1 MAEQNSSKTT
11 AKLGQKLDKNR
22 TKYSQKNTA
31 SSCKCRRPCS
41 VWSVAIPLYRG
52 VIAMSNSV
60 NVCPYYRGGS
70 GTIVHCTGVERG
82 VNSDLTFLQ
91 GSDRAAYCDRFCL
104 GKYSTC
110 DILGALDEAY
120 RTCPHNRGVHCLQ
133 ADGCCQCGWN
143 PVVAGQ
149 RIADIRRRMYEW
161 YRGEQ
166 GKGSAGYGKS

>member
-1 MAEQNSSKTT
+1 
-11 AKLGQKLDKNR
+11 
-22 TKYSQKNTA
+22 
-31 SSCKCRRPCS
+31 
-41 VWSVAIPLYRG
+41 
-52 VIAMSNSV
+52 MSNSV
-60 NVCPYYRGGS
+60 NVCPYYRGKVLAELGQGGMGVVYQCFRGGS